1 MIKLALFDVDYT
13 LTKKETMIAF
23 FAFMVKKNPDNLLY
37 LPRALV
43 SGALF
48 KLGIFKEKQSKEF
61 FLRFLKGKSV
71 EEIEALTDEFFEKV
85 LKNILYLD
93 GVQKIQELKEK
104 GYYVILSSASPE
116 FYINRLGEK
125 LGVYKSMGT
134 RFETQNGIFT
144 AKILGNN
151 NKGEEKVLRLYESLR
166 GMPIDYED
174 SYMFSDSMNDEPL
187 MKIVGKPY
195 LINYKKKSPKYPV
208 LNWR

>member
-1 MIKLALFDVDYT
+1 MIKLALFDVDFT

-61 FLRFLKGKSV
+61 FLRFLKGKSL

-93 GVQKIQELKEK
+93 GVQKIQELKEN

-134 RFETQNGIFT
+134 RFETLNGIFT
-144 AKILGNN
+144 ATILGNN
-151 NKGEEKVLRLYESLR
+151 NKGEEKVLRLYEYLK
-166 GMPIDYED
+166 GMDIDYEN
-174 SYMFSDSMNDEPL
+174 SYMFSDSMSDEPL

-195 LINYKKKSPKYPV
+195 LINYKRKSPRYPV

>member
-61 FLRFLKGKSV
+61 FLRFLKGKSL

-93 GVQKIQELKEK
+93 GVQKIQELKEN

-134 RFETQNGIFT
+134 RFETLNGIFT
-144 AKILGNN
+144 ATILGNN
-151 NKGEEKVLRLYESLR
+151 NKGEEKVLRLYEYLK
-166 GMPIDYED
+166 GMDIDYEN
-174 SYMFSDSMNDEPL
+174 SYMFSDSMSDEPL

-195 LINYKKKSPKYPV
+195 LINYKRKSPRYPV